1 MTVATLPPRRP
12 ASEKIFA
19 VQLLRAVA
27 ATGVVIAHVRYDFLH
42 HLGLPE
48 RLPGVLNAGNA
59 GVDLFFV
66 ISGFVMVYSSESL
79 FGRDRGAVIFLAR
92 RVARIVPLYWLMSAV
107 MVAYCAA
114 RGFAASDTG
123 PAHVALSFLFIPYP
137 RPSGEVGP
145 VYGVGWTLN
154 YEMFFYAV
162 FALCLAAR
170 REITVVRVGFAL
182 AALVVAGGL
191 WPGLPLALAYWAD
204 PIVLEFVFG
213 MMLALAYRRGVR
225 LPASASPPMLI
236 TALALIL
243 AYNEW
248 GTALAP
254 RWCGFGVPGA
264 MAVAALTLAERDIAI
279 GWIDRFGD
287 ASYALYLGHPVVVA
301 VARMLALR
309 GYIDPAAMPWVYLCA
324 VVAASIGAAL
334 LLHRLVEVRLTG
346 WARRLFAPLA
356 ASPER
361 ARVPIA

>member
-1 MTVATLPPRRP
+1 MTAATLPARRP

-27 ATGVVIAHVRYDFLH
+27 ATGVVIAHVRYDFLR
-42 HLGLPE
+42 HLGLPDG
-48 RLPGVLNAGNA
+48 LPGVLNAGNA

-92 RVARIVPLYWLMSAV
+92 RVARIVPLYWLMSTA

-114 RGFAASDTG
+114 RGFAASDTS
-123 PAHVALSFLFIPYP
+123 PAHAVLSFLFIPYS
-137 RPSGEVGP
+137 RPSGEMGP

-154 YEMFFYAV
+154 YEMFFYAL

-170 REITVVRVGFAL
+170 REITVARVGFAL
-182 AALVVAGGL
+182 AALAVAGGL
-191 WPGLPLALAYWAD
+191 WPGLPAALAFWAD
-204 PIVLEFVFG
+204 PIVLEFVLG

-225 LPASASPPMLI
+225 LPASVSAALLI
-236 TALALIL
+236 AAFALIL

-248 GTALAP
+248 ATALAP
-254 RWCGFGVPGA
+254 RWCGFGVTGA
-264 MAVAALTLAERDIAI
+264 MAVAALTLAKRDIAI
-279 GWIDRFGD
+279 GWIDRVGD
-287 ASYALYLGHPVVVA
+287 ASYALYLGHPVIVA
-301 VARMLALR
+301 VARTLAVK

-324 VVAASIGAAL
+324 IVAVSIGASL

-346 WARRLFAPLA
+346 WARRLLAPLA
-356 ASPER
+356 APPER